1 MKAEND
7 IRKILIRNS
16 LITYAAVAIALGAM
30 ILNFLTTKSAV
41 EESRKYLYMVRESG
55 EIVPM
60 EYINRR
66 ENLSIEIKHHLQMM
80 VDNFYTLNQ
89 FNWEEKSVNKAFWLG
104 DFENLH
110 TARQNKGYYN
120 RFIQYNVE
128 QQADLRPHN
137 IELELADNEYR
148 FKIMIDLKVS
158 QTGGASS
165 KWVIFAKGK
174 VSEKTRNFP
183 HNPHGLW
190 ISEYLEEQIVEVEK

>member
-66 ENLSIEIKHHLQMM
+66 ENLSIEVKHHLQMM

-174 VSEKTRNFP
+174 VSEKIRNFP

>member
-60 EYINRR
+60 EYLNRR
-66 ENLSIEIKHHLQMM
+66 ENLSIEVKHHLQMM

>member
-16 LITYAAVAIALGAM
+16 LITYGAVAVAIVAM
-30 ILNFLTTKSAV
+30 ILNFLTTRTAV

-60 EYINRR
+60 EYLNRR
-66 ENLSIEIKHHLQMM
+66 ENLSIEVKHHLQMA
-80 VDNFYTLNQ
+80 VDNFYSLNQ

-110 TARQNKGYYN
+110 TARLNKGYYN

-128 QQADLRPHN
+128 QDASLWPQN
-137 IELELADNEYR
+137 IELQFVDGEYR

-158 QTGGASS
+158 QGSGAYT

-183 HNPHGLW
+183 HNPHGL
-190 ISEYLEEQIVEVEK
+190 

>member
-55 EIVPM
+55 EIIPM

-66 ENLSIEIKHHLQMM
+66 ENLSIEVKHHLQMM

>member
-66 ENLSIEIKHHLQMM
+66 ENLSIEVKHHLQMM

-137 IELELADNEYR
+137 IELELTDNEYR

-158 QTGGASS
+158 QTGGTSS

>member
-66 ENLSIEIKHHLQMM
+66 ENLSIEVKHHLQMM